1 MTSSTESSC
10 LSRDHQTATI
20 APVST
25 ASSHGCLGNKLSSA
39 SVVGFQPASS
49 MVRTSNHDN
58 SIRAFDGPGTSVK
71 SSLDL
76 EYSVPVTVQSDK
88 KHVNII
94 SSSVT
99 CASYAPLSIQH
110 FCHNEETHS
119 SSSYCGAG
127 QERIGQGNEQNM
139 GDSKDRPLVLDDS
152 DSNFETSHDH
162 IEASPDHVKAS
173 HDHIEA
179 SLDHNMVSHDHIE
192 VSHDHI
198 EASHDIHMRNNN
210 EHSETLHIHR
220 NSKNEDSKASHDQ
233 SKASHDTQNNKHDRQ
248 KVASLVVCVLNPYLK
263 KGRIANKVWKIMC
276 LNFAELF
283 LETKF

>member
-1 MTSSTESSC
+1 MTSSTESSS
-10 LSRDHQTATI
+10 LNRDHQTATTST
-20 APVST
+20 VST
-25 ASSHGCLGNKLSSA
+25 ASSHGCLGNKLSLA

-58 SIRAFDGPGTSVK
+58 IIRTFNGPDTSMK

-94 SSSVT
+94 SSPVT

-110 FCHNEETHS
+110 LCHNEETHS

-127 QERIGQGNEQNM
+127 QERMGQGSEQNM
-139 GDSKDRPLVLDDS
+139 GDSKDRPLVIDDS

-162 IEASPDHVKAS
+162 IEASPDHIKAS
-173 HDHIEA
+173 HDHIK
-179 SLDHNMVSHDHIE
+179 
-192 VSHDHI
+192 
-198 EASHDIHMRNNN
+198 ASHDIHMSNN
-210 EHSETLHIHR
+210 SECSEALHIHR
-220 NSKNEDSKASHDQ
+220 KSKNEGSKASHDH
-233 SKASHDTQNNKHDRQ
+233 SKASHDAQNNKHDRQ

-276 LNFAELF
+276 F
-283 LETKF
+283 KHS